1 MKSLNEDIKSGKFKN
16 VYLLYGEEAYL
27 KKQYKDRMTKAII
40 PDGDTMNYAYYE
52 GKGINPAELVDLAET
67 MPFFA
72 ERRLIVAENSGFF
85 KNATPELADY
95 IKSMPD
101 TTCLLFIENEVD
113 KRGKMYKAVKDRGRI
128 VEMGRQ
134 DEKTLLYWI
143 AGNVKKEGR
152 QIKESTA
159 RYLVSK
165 TGTDMEN
172 LEKELEKLFS
182 YTLPEASLS
191 ASAGADH
198 LEGRDKEASE
208 KIEITVKDIDAVCT
222 TQISNK
228 IFDMIEAVAA
238 KHQKK
243 ALNYYY
249 DLLALKEPPM
259 RILYLLARQFR
270 ILLQVKDLLDRGNDK
285 AQIAKA
291 AKLHPFVA
299 GKYMQQCRTFTSAE
313 LKGIM
318 EEAANTEE
326 LVKTGRLNDVM
337 SVEIFIVKFSA

>member
-1 MKSLNEDIKSGKFKN
+1 MKSLNEDIRSGQFKN

-27 KKQYKDRMTKAII
+27 KKQYKDRMTKAML

-52 GKGINPAELVDLAET
+52 GKGINPSELIDLAET
-67 MPFFA
+67 LPFFA
-72 ERRLIVAENSGFF
+72 ERRLIVVENSNFF
-85 KNATPELADY
+85 KNAAPELADY
-95 IKSMPD
+95 MKTIPE
-101 TTCLLFIENEVD
+101 TTCFLFVENEVD
-113 KRGKMYKAVKDRGRI
+113 KRGKLYKTVKEKGRI

-143 AGNVKKEGR
+143 AGNVRKEGR

>member
-85 KNATPELADY
+85 KNAAPELADY

-182 YTLPEASLS
+182 YTL
-191 ASAGADH
+191 GKD
-198 LEGRDKEASE
+198 
-208 KIEITVKDIDAVCT
+208 EITAADIDDICT
-222 TQISNK
+222 TQITNK

-238 KHQKK
+238 KRQKQ
-243 ALNYYY
+243 ALDYYY

-259 RILYLLARQFR
+259 RILYLLARQFK
-270 ILLQVKDLLDRGNDK
+270 LLLEVKDLMGRGNDK
-285 AQIAKA
+285 AQIAKT

-299 GKYMQQCRTFTSAE
+299 GKYMQQCRTFSKAE
-313 LKGIM
+313 LRDIM
-318 EEAANTEE
+318 EEAASTEE
-326 LVKTGRLNDVM
+326 MVKTGRMNDVM

>member
-27 KKQYKDRMTKAII
+27 KKQYKDRMKKAII

-72 ERRLIVAENSGFF
+72 DLRLIVVENSGFF
-85 KNATPELADY
+85 KNSATELADY

-101 TTCLLFIENEVD
+101 TVCLLFIENEVD

-182 YTLPEASLS
+182 YTIGQE
-191 ASAGADH
+191 
-198 LEGRDKEASE
+198 
-208 KIEITVKDIDAVCT
+208 EITAADIDDICT

-238 KHQKK
+238 KRQKQ

-259 RILYLLARQFR
+259 RILYLLARQFK
-270 ILLQVKDLLDRGNDK
+270 LLLEVKDLMGRGNDK
-285 AQIAKA
+285 ARIAKT

-299 GKYMQQCRTFTSAE
+299 GKYMQQCRTFTKAE
-313 LKGIM
+313 LRDIM
-318 EEAANTEE
+318 EEAASTEE
-326 LVKTGRLNDVM
+326 MVKTGRLNDVM